1 MVDDSGLFTDG
12 TPVDKAFMDAVM
24 DETDD
29 QCHSTTN
36 PTVKPKAITD
46 EVIAARGNLAD
57 LDTRISAVV
66 DEDGNP
72 VAAAGQA
79 TETQVALEEG
89 NVNLV
94 LNSDLETW
102 TAGTTSAPDNYTLA
116 GAGAAILKSG
126 PAQADTTDLGAGT
139 YCARVTSGA
148 GAAATLKQ
156 EIISAAEMSRYRAIR
171 GRKVGFTIRGK
182 ASVASA
188 LRIVVDD
195 GAVQTAST
203 YHAGDGQ
210 EAYLTVV
217 HPISGSATK
226 LDVYA
231 EVALGANV
239 AYVGGFTVVFSALAP
254 AAWTPGWDRYRAA
267 ILEDSVPSQADLND
281 LGTTT
286 IVIGGRLSTNV
297 TPVGNV
303 GGGEDNLMTY
313 AVPAGLLAS
322 TGQALRVT
330 CWGTFGATGAV
341 KRIRAYFGATG
352 IEVCSVAGFSPNAG
366 SWRAVFRVIRTG
378 AATQIIS
385 GEGWTRDGAGASNV
399 FAPADG
405 TPAETLA
412 NSITLKLTGEATSN
426 DDISQMGMI
435 VEAVL

>member
-66 DEDGNP
+66 DDDGNP

-94 LNSDLETW
+94 LNSDLEDW
-102 TAGTTSAPDNYTLA
+102 TAGTTSAPDEYTL
-116 GAGAAILKSG
+116 GGTGAAILKSG

-156 EIISAAEMSRYRAIR
+156 EIISAAEMSKYRAVR

-195 GAVQTAST
+195 GAVQTTST

-254 AAWTPGWDRYRAA
+254 AAWTPGWDRYRAE
-267 ILEDSVPSQADLND
+267 ILADAEPETVRLGGVPKSVPVAGVLLSSATPQTKSASGDTFYSITIPG
-281 LGTTT
+281 GT
-286 IVIGGRLSTNV
+286 
-297 TPVGNV
+297 
-303 GGGEDNLMTY
+303 
-313 AVPAGLLAS
+313 LAS
-322 TGQALRVT
+322 DGDRIRVT
-330 CWGTFGATGAV
+330 LYSTSSNEAQNFTLQPSFGAT
-341 KRIRAYFGATG
+341 T
-352 IEVCSVAGFSPNAG
+352 VAGVASG
-366 SWRAVFRVIRTG
+366 TG
-378 AATQIIS
+378 AFVNTRMTIEIQRLTATTQRMLTESVEYNS
-385 GEGWTRDGAGASNV
+385 GGGTSVSRV
-399 FAPADG
+399 FTA
-405 TPAETLA
+405 TPGETLA
-412 NSITLKLTGEATSN
+412 NDITLAIKLSSTGTKTVTTY
-426 DDISQMGMI
+426 GYT
-435 VEAVL
+435 VEFLPAVA